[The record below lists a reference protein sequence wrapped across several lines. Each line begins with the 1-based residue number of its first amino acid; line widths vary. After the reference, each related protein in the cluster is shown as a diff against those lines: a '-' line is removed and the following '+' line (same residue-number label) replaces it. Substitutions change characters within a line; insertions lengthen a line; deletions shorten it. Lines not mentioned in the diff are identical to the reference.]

1 MDTPFV
7 SKTRECATSSLKKDQ
22 IFCTVCFKSADF
34 FCLSDSLWEITL
46 FVSKEAKASAGFRER
61 VEQAFSSLSPTQAG
75 DGAKAKVA
83 EAFDCQFGLN
93 SAAVTEPSWLVKL
106 LGNALNY

>member
-1 MDTPFV
+1 M
-7 SKTRECATSSLKKDQ
+7 
-22 IFCTVCFKSADF
+22 
-34 FCLSDSLWEITL
+34 

-61 VEQAFSSLSPTQAG
+61 VEQAFSSLSPTQAA

-93 SAAVTEPSWLVKL
+93 SAAVTEPSWLLKL